1 MILRRKILVTGGS
14 SGIGLS
20 LVSRLCQ
27 RHEILVTARKPGE
40 HLTALMD
47 IFDHVH
53 FLALDQSEP
62 ASIQPALEAR
72 LADLNWQALD
82 NVILNAGTGFVG
94 DPAAESASAIR
105 TTLDV
110 NLTANL
116 AIARTVF
123 PYLKR
128 DNLPRSGGKL
138 TVIGSTARKGS
149 ANFASYAASKA
160 ALHGFGRAIKEEWRG
175 QVKVQVLHPGP
186 TKTDM
191 HAKAGLE
198 IGMARNFF
206 ADPDAM
212 AKMIESQIVGRR
224 FSINLGLLQYWGGAQ
239 YSRRTLR

>member
-20 LVSRLCQ
+20 LVARLCQ

-40 HLTALMD
+40 QLSALMD
-47 IFDHVH
+47 VFDHVH
-53 FLALDQSEP
+53 FLPLDQSDP
-62 ASIQPALEAR
+62 AGVPAALEKK
-72 LADLNWQALD
+72 LAQLDWQALD

-94 DPAAESASAIR
+94 DPAEESADAIR

-116 AIARTVF
+116 AIAHTVF
-123 PYLKR
+123 PYLRR

-138 TVIGSTARKGS
+138 TIIGSTARKG
-149 ANFASYAASKA
+149 ATNFASYAASKA
-160 ALHGFGRAIKEEWRG
+160 ALHGFGRALKEEWRG
-175 QVKVQVLHPGP
+175 KIKVQVLHPGP

-198 IGMARNFF
+198 TGMARNFF